1 MRLLY
6 GINVC
11 SLLSIIGGLIVIFLI
26 YVLTRPKHERIFIK
40 RNFWV
45 LCNYYRFW
53 IIFLCIGIGIYSTSG
68 ILNILDTAIA
78 GIIGAIIGAII
89 PYRNFITD
97 KKMQTLS
104 EYNRRFTESKVMRKV
119 TIKIESIEYNNSD
132 IITGLH
138 LDEELFYRF
147 FEEIELNIERGILK
161 SRDVYN
167 LFAYYALDGIINKK
181 LIPYDYPQYW
191 QLLKKFI
198 YRMEPLFL
206 NKNQENKD

>member
-1 MRLLY
+1 M
-6 GINVC
+6 
-11 SLLSIIGGLIVIFLI
+11 
-26 YVLTRPKHERIFIK
+26 
-40 RNFWV
+40 
-45 LCNYYRFW
+45 CNYYRFW